1 MQNIIDRSARIIFLG
16 KNLLDKNITKM
27 SLYTILF

>member
-16 KNLLDKNITKM
+16 KYLLDKNITKM